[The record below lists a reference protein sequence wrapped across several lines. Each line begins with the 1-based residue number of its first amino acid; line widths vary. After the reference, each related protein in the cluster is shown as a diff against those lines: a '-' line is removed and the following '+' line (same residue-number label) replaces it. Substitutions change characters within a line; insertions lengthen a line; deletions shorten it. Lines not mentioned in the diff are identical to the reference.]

1 MAPPTLTP
9 DIPGTDL
16 IKENTET
23 LVNLEANDLT
33 KHLAAPFVLL
43 QDELLVNLSDE
54 NKLLIAIARAEAV
67 ARRIDVQIDAC
78 VDRVKHGILA
88 FTGGDTSSTEYLH
101 YFGKYQPHQVKAP
114 LLGDELTIVASWL
127 PSLNGSPHAVLNEV
141 GMTLDPLI
149 TAGVAA
155 MKAMADTK
163 QALVDFYQV
172 GLRFLLVE
180 KMNSARKGAH
190 GAVGQFVH
198 DHPELKLPTT
208 LPDTFFLHDT
218 RKRSKE
224 TPASIDAEIEG
235 LKQKIEALQIKRVKL
250 MEILAAQDRADTKKR
265 RNQRKSDIAKAEKVA
280 AEALAKLTA
289 LKKEEEEED
298 GAEEPEGEPK

>member
-9 DIPGTDL
+9 NIPGTDL

-33 KHLAAPFVLL
+33 SHLAAPFVLL
-43 QDELLVNLSDE
+43 QDELLVNLGEE
-54 NKLLIAIARAEAV
+54 NKLLLAIARADAL
-67 ARRIDVQIDAC
+67 ARWIDAQIDAC
-78 VDRVKHGILA
+78 VDSIKHGILA
-88 FTGGDTSSTEYLH
+88 FSGGDTSSTEYLH

-114 LLGDELTIVASWL
+114 LLGDELTIVATWL
-127 PSLNGSPHAVLNEV
+127 PSLKTSPHVVLNEV
-141 GMTLDPLI
+141 GVKLEPLI

-172 GLRFLLVE
+172 GLRFLLVQ

-190 GAVGQFVH
+190 GAVGQIVH

-218 RKRSKE
+218 RKRIKE
-224 TPASIDAEIEG
+224 TPASLDAEIEV
-235 LKQKIEALQIKRVKL
+235 LKQRIEALQIKRDKL